1 MSSRV
6 FALVVGIDNY
16 KSGNIWNLHSS
27 VEDAKHIRRW
37 LIDGLNAPKDQIR
50 VLLDNQA
57 TKQKIEDSF
66 MEHLVNNPAIEKND
80 AIIIY
85 FAGHGS
91 SLVAPRDWFQ
101 EADNTTEVQVICPY
115 DHDTN
120 TTQGRIAGISDR
132 SLHAL
137 IDDLSSTKGNNI
149 TLILDC
155 CFSPPQTPRNVLD
168 RRITRWTPT
177 TKAVPDDLYRG
188 LWFGA
193 RGQPHTS
200 HLGFFN
206 HSLTTHTLLAA
217 CSLGDKAVEDKEG
230 GKFTTNL
237 IHAMSK
243 IPLHRTSYT
252 HLIEHLLQTTSDS
265 QRFVCLG
272 QHKNRNV
279 FNDVPFVIDKRF
291 SLATLESDTNQL
303 NVEIGAIHGIVEGS
317 ELSICLHNYLCSKNP
332 PIACAV
338 VSELHPTWCYAHIK
352 SPNSTVPTTC
362 WAKVSKWNNHRPFRV
377 NLKSTLTSFIR
388 IWKLRRIIPTKVG
401 GLASKGGLN
410 ILRVRH
416 AAQADISLTLGR
428 RSVSV
433 VQHQPIFLEKHHRV
447 VKIENK
453 DGLEV
458 IDDAAR
464 FNLHLFRKNLEYPL
478 QNLIE
483 MELFRLDPLSWTKVD
498 SNVLDN
504 GEAILPYEG
513 GAIYQ
518 IILQNKSQ
526 LDLWPYL
533 AYMDPNR
540 YSITTLY
547 HPDLSQENP
556 PLPKQGFLEIGSGRP
571 GSEALSFALGD
582 HNHLD
587 SGYLKLFLSSTP
599 VTMNLLEQA
608 SSLSSLAPPDYEGLP
623 VTQSEVQV
631 WDTAIASVTFI
642 RTP

>member
-1 MSSRV
+1 MSTRL
-6 FALVVGIDNY
+6 FALVIGIDDY
-16 KSGNIWNLHSS
+16 KSGNIWNLHSC
-27 VEDAKHIRRW
+27 VEDAKRMKRW
-37 LIDGLNAPKDQIR
+37 LIDGLNVPKDQIR
-50 VLLDNQA
+50 LLLNSQA
-57 TKQKIEDSF
+57 TKQTIEDSF
-66 MEHLVNNPAIEKND
+66 MEHLVNNAAIEKDD
-80 AIIIY
+80 AIIVY

-101 EADNTTEVQVICPY
+101 EADNTAEVQVICPY
-115 DHDTN
+115 DHDTT
-120 TTQGRIAGISDR
+120 TTQGRIAGISER

-137 IDDLSSTKGNNI
+137 IDDVSSTKGNNV

-155 CFSPPQTPRNVLD
+155 CFSPAQTPRNILD
-168 RRITRWTPT
+168 RRITRWTRT

-188 LWFGA
+188 LWTGA
-193 RGQPHTS
+193 RGKPHTS

-206 HSLTTHTLLAA
+206 PPLTTHVLLAA
-217 CSLGDKAVEDKEG
+217 CSLGDKAAEGKEG

-237 IHAMSK
+237 IRAMSEL
-243 IPLHRTSYT
+243 PLHRTSYA
-252 HLIEHLLQTTSDS
+252 HLIEHLLQTTPNS

-272 QHKNRNV
+272 QYKDRTV
-279 FNDVPFVIDKRF
+279 FNGVPFVIDKRSSF
-291 SLATLESDTNQL
+291 ATLESDTNRL
-303 NVEIGAIHGIVEGS
+303 RVEVGTIHGIVEGS
-317 ELSICLHNYLCSKNP
+317 EFTIHLHNYLYSRNP
-332 PIACAV
+332 PIACVV
-338 VSELHPTWCYAHIK
+338 VSELHPTWCYVCIK
-352 SPNSTVPTTC
+352 SQTSEVPATC

-377 NLKSTLTSFIR
+377 NLKSTLTSFVR
-388 IWKLRRIIPTKVG
+388 IWKLGRTIPTKANG
-401 GLASKGGLN
+401 FPSKSGLN

-428 RSVSV
+428 RSVTV
-433 VQHQPIFLEKHHRV
+433 FQHQPIISEKHHRV
-447 VKIENK
+447 VKIEK

-464 FNLHLFRKNLEYPL
+464 FNLHLFHKNPEYPL

-498 SNVLDN
+498 PNILDN
-504 GEAILPYEG
+504 GAAILPYEG

-526 LDLWPYL
+526 VDLWPYL
-533 AYMDPNR
+533 VYMDPIR
-540 YSITTLY
+540 YSITMLY
-547 HPDLSQENP
+547 HPNLSLEGP
-556 PLPKQGFLEIGSGRP
+556 PLPKQGFLEIGSGKP

-608 SSLSSLAPPDYEGLP
+608 PSFSSLTPPEREGFS
-623 VTQSEVQV
+623 VTQSGVQI

-642 RTP
+642 RHP